1 MKKMLGM
8 LLALCMMCSAVM
20 AVAEEERVTSISTK
34 HFEIG
39 YVPSS
44 DAFHYYEENID
55 VEMYNLYLYEEGY
68 WDWEVMIITTK
79 EAVNSDYAYQV
90 GPYAAAFDAF
100 SGMTGQ
106 LYPENLMIIER
117 DCGFFNG
124 NPCGF
129 TVQTAGETSWGDTLR
144 EMVAVAFVHNDMY
157 GVISCEGYESEDQA
171 IALLENMVQCV
182 YVSGVELSE
191 NATADSAAEDESV
204 AAEPVAEE
212 PALVYAAD
220 PQVVYNGVHTYT
232 LPAGMALMNDPAVV
246 TVAKSEKYDVSFFS
260 QLIEKDLVQT
270 LSDNPIQFNNF
281 ALMFLSYFDD
291 DGTLLNAFGNI
302 LIEDVGMLNGEDVA
316 YATLDLGELKVA
328 VCAHFYRDNSFF
340 ISATSKTISTDE
352 VLSNILEIARSVR
365 FDGIT
370 EEDMI
375 ADAAQDY
382 AIITGDSAKVR
393 TEASITAGLIR
404 TVYKGEI
411 FPCEGESGDF
421 YIIEIDGKTGYVH
434 KGVAAIQ

>member
-1 MKKMLGM
+1 
-8 LLALCMMCSAVM
+8 
-20 AVAEEERVTSISTK
+20 
-34 HFEIG
+34 
-39 YVPSS
+39 
-44 DAFHYYEENID
+44 
-55 VEMYNLYLYEEGY
+55 MYNLYLCEDGY
-68 WDWEVMIITTK
+68 WDWQVTIMTTK
-79 EAVNSDYAYQV
+79 DAVNSDYADQV

-100 SGMTGQ
+100 CGMTGQ
-106 LYPENLMIIER
+106 LYPESLMIIER
-117 DCGFFNG
+117 NCGFFNG

-144 EMVAVAFVHNDMY
+144 EMVAVAFVHKDLY
-157 GVISCEGYESEDQA
+157 GVISCEGYESEDQVM
-171 IALLENMVQCV
+171 ALLENMVQCI
-182 YVSGVELSE
+182 YVSGMEPGE
-191 NATADSAAEDESV
+191 NAVVDSIDADA
-204 AAEPVAEE
+204 PVAEE
-212 PALVYAAD
+212 PVDEEPSLVYAAD
-220 PQVVYNGVHTYT
+220 PQDVYNGVHTYT
-232 LPAGMALMNDPAVV
+232 LPAGMALDNDPAVV
-246 TVAKSEKYDVSFFS
+246 TVAKAEDYVVSFYS
-260 QLIEKDLVQT
+260 QLIEKVFVQT
-270 LSDNPIQFNNF
+270 LSENPLQFNNF

-340 ISATSKTISTDE
+340 ISATSKTISTE
-352 VLSNILEIARSVR
+352 ELLNNILEIARSVR

-382 AIITGDSAKVR
+382 VIITGDSAKIR
-393 TEASITAGLIR
+393 SEASISSGLIR

-421 YIIEIDGKTGYVH
+421 YIIEIDGRTGYVH
-434 KGVAAIQ
+434 KGVATIQ